1 MRTRRLPTLL
11 LGLALLLTQWLS
23 FAHALEHPALSP
35 EKTCS
40 ICVLGLNI
48 DGGAPLPASP
58 AVAHWLASEAPG
70 SSVEV
75 SVIAAKPPTTRAR
88 APPQILA

>member
-1 MRTRRLPTLL
+1 MRTRRLPSLL

-35 EKTCS
+35 DKTCS

-48 DGGAPLPASP
+48 DSGAPLPASP
-58 AVAHWLASEAPG
+58 AVPHWIAPEAPADVAETG
-70 SSVEV
+70 IVTAV
-75 SVIAAKPPTTRAR
+75 PPTARAR
-88 APPQILA
+88 APPLSLA